1 MNGIPEYASSI
12 SALIEEE
19 KHVAI
24 QSKVSGTLLNADED
38 RLPLL
43 AKTWSPFLAGS
54 IAWRGILDANAR
66 LAGTRP
72 ANVDGT
78 VVSTTIVV
86 KSVPIVA
93 FCDTSNNTVSTGCV
107 ADRWC
112 TIACP
117 AFLNA
122 A

>member
-1 MNGIPEYASSI
+1 
-12 SALIEEE
+12 
-19 KHVAI
+19 VI

-43 AKTWSPFLAGS
+43 AKTWNPFLAGS
-54 IAWRGILDANAR
+54 IAWHGILDANAR

-72 ANVDGT
+72 ANIDGT

-93 FCDTSNNTVSTGCV
+93 CFDTSNNAIHTYS
-107 ADRWC
+107 A
-112 TIACP
+112 
-117 AFLNA
+117 AFRRLTTA
-122 A
+122 GPTSLDTT